1 MRMWMCDPKIMC
13 QKHLCGMHVE
23 MHMFVGTMKRK
34 KKIDGFLK
42 NNCLEPLMLKKLHDN
57 VANEMKCRGY
67 NHNSPLT
74 EEDFQESLLYLDE
87 CRLNHKINCDD
98 SLNEL
103 IKRCEICNEKSK
115 TM

>member
-1 MRMWMCDPKIMC
+1 MRMWLCDPKIMC

-57 VANEMKCRGY
+57 VVNEMKCRGY
-67 NHNSPLT
+67 N
-74 EEDFQESLLYLDE
+74 QESLLYLDE